1 MTDRSDTSGR
11 APRRPSGRPRRWRR
25 EPEARPG
32 QILEAAFRIFGTRG
46 LHKATLEEVARA
58 AGISKGT
65 IYLYF
70 PSKADLFSAMLRARV
85 HDLMPPFQAVE
96 PGQADGRGRRQ
107 LSLLA
112 RRLLRFFLSPAFLTM
127 YRTVV
132 GEAAAFPE
140 TASSLYREGVLPANR
155 RLAELFR
162 LGIERGEFRSLDPL
176 VAARAFVGMLQ
187 IFAISQGLL
196 GGQRIYPIPEAR
208 VLRTVTDL
216 FFHGLLAPGRR
227 AARARGAR

>member
-1 MTDRSDTSGR
+1 MTDRSDISSR
-11 APRRPSGRPRRWRR
+11 HVPHLGRPPRWKR
-25 EPEARPG
+25 EPETRPQ
-32 QILEAAFRIFGTRG
+32 QILEAAFHVFGTRG

-70 PSKADLFSAMLRARV
+70 PSKAALFSAMLRARV
-85 HDLMPPFQAVE
+85 HHLMPAFDAAGDRPN
-96 PGQADGRGRRQ
+96 GRGQQQ
-107 LSLLA
+107 LALLA
-112 RRLLRFFLSPAFLTM
+112 RRLHRFFQSAAFLTM

-140 TASSLYREGVLPANR
+140 AASSLYRDGVLPANR
-155 RLAELFR
+155 RLAELLR
-162 LGIERGEFRSLDPL
+162 VGMERGEFRRLDPL
-176 VAARAFVGMLQ
+176 IAARAFVGMFQ

-196 GGQRIYPIPEAR
+196 GGRRIYPMPEAHI
-208 VLRTVTDL
+208 LKTVTDL

-227 AARARGAR
+227 APRARDAR